1 MESNHKSGDG
11 LTGTQKEAALR
22 ALIQRTGYN
31 LIQVGIH
38 GPILLCFILKLHWG
52 CEQPIH
58 APESLLARSFSLC
71 FSRASVLAI
80 TALFFTKQDLI
91 PQGIPCLMG
100 NYNRSGGR
108 TTLSTAKCW
117 EKSG

>member
-38 GPILLCFILKLHWG
+38 GPTLLCFILKLHWG

-58 APESLLARSFSLC
+58 APESLLARSFLLC
-71 FSRASVLAI
+71 FSLTSVLIIAV
-80 TALFFTKQDLI
+80 LSFTKQGCI
-91 PQGIPCLMG
+91 P
-100 NYNRSGGR
+100 
-108 TTLSTAKCW
+108 
-117 EKSG
+117 